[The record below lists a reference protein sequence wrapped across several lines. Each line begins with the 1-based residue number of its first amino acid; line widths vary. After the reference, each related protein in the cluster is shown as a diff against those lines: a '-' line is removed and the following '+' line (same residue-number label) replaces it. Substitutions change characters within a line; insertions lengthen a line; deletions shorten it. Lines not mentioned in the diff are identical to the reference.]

1 MIYSEQYLKTFKR
14 FQDVVDTDCIIT
26 LSQLPSQTEA
36 PIFKIKCIPQ
46 RKVFTESTNENNISS
61 VMFLKKT
68 LEESTSINLNNIKF
82 PLNDLTNR
90 IAKIRFNG
98 ITYTMDTKD
107 YNMFGDIIRFNVST
121 SI

>member
-1 MIYSEQYLKTFKR
+1 
-14 FQDVVDTDCIIT
+14 
-26 LSQLPSQTEA
+26 
-36 PIFKIKCIPQ
+36 
-46 RKVFTESTNENNISS
+46 
-61 VMFLKKT
+61 MFLKKT
-68 LEESTSINLNNIKF
+68 LEESVSININNIKF
-82 PLNDLTNR
+82 PLSDLTNR

>member
-46 RKVFTESTNENNISS
+46 RKVFIENTNENNISS
-61 VMFLKKT
+61 VMFLKRT
-68 LEESTSINLNNIKF
+68 LEESTSINSNNIKF